1 MEVDNLK
8 YDLLDKLIS
17 IEDRNLLEK
26 INNLIGDVDINK
38 TVFKIT
44 SDQKKMLSQSEK
56 DIFNSDLITDEELNE
71 DEDKWLNR

>member
-17 IEDRNLLEK
+17 IEDHNLLEK
-26 INNLIGDVDINK
+26 VNSLIGDIDINK
-38 TVFKIT
+38 TIFKIT
-44 SDQKKMLSQSEK
+44 DDQKKMLSQSEK
-56 DIFNSDLITDEELNE
+56 DILNSDLVTDEKLNE